1 MNFLN
6 RFKFPALA
14 GILFVVVLVSCEQ
27 DLTTIGSGVIGG
39 EPFVTDKAVF
49 DVFAYNKKITA
60 VQTNQLPVY
69 QLGVY
74 TDPVYGKTEAHINS
88 QVQLVSYDPI
98 FGDWSA
104 TTEIDSARSE
114 KETIDSVYIYIPY
127 INNKLDSDNDG
138 VVDVLDS
145 APFDGTN
152 DTDGD
157 NVPNNE
163 EVANN
168 TDPNV
173 ADTDGDGK
181 NDDVDD
187 STLGS
192 RFPETFQLDSIY
204 LNNKRFDQ
212 STDVIVTP
220 PYIGASFNLKLE
232 RSTFF
237 LRDLDPSTNFQEAQ
251 EYYSSQQ
258 FSPTFTEEVFYDG
271 PVSISDQEILYLETE
286 DDPETEEDEVGTI
299 TSRLDP
305 GIYVKLNDVANM
317 FFQENILDKE
327 GSSELLSS
335 SNFKE
340 FFRGVYLS
348 ATPTADDIMMILDI
362 TGAKFDVF
370 YTYEDIVDDAV
381 ADAQKTLEVRLVTQ
395 SNNLISGNAIN
406 TFINEGYPAEITNSL
421 DVTENAER
429 IYLKGGAGSYAEI
442 QLFDEVEGEAETI
455 INQIKA
461 NNWIINEANL
471 VFNIDTD
478 VVPAETIEPPRLYL
492 YNAENNQPVYNADT
506 ETNEADTALGIYL
519 NYDGII
525 EKSADG
531 SGLKYTVKI
540 TEHINNIIFRDS
552 SNVRLGLAVTAD
564 IRIIGANNTMLPN
577 GVEKDLPAAS
587 ILTPLGTVIHG
598 SNVSEANES
607 KKLQLEIFYTE
618 TN

>member
-88 QVQLVSYDPI
+88 QVQLVAYDPV

-104 TTEIDSARSE
+104 ATEIDSARSE
-114 KETIDSVYIYIPY
+114 RETIDSVYIYIPY
-127 INNKLDSDNDG
+127 INDKLDSDSDG
-138 VVDVLDS
+138 VVDVLDIE
-145 APFDGTN
+145 PFDGTN
-152 DTDGD
+152 DSDGD

-168 TDPNV
+168 TDPNMV
-173 ADTDGDGK
+173 DTDGDGI
-181 NDDVDD
+181 NDDVDE

-204 LNNKRFDQ
+204 LNNERFDQ

-220 PYIGASFNLKLE
+220 PYIGTSFEFKLE

-237 LRDLDPSTNFQEAQ
+237 LRDLDPSSNFQEAQ
-251 EYYSSQQ
+251 EYYSTQQ
-258 FSPTFTEEVFYDG
+258 FSPSFTEEVFYDG
-271 PVSISDQEILYLETE
+271 PVTISDQEIVFLETE
-286 DDPETEEDEVGTI
+286 DDPDTDDDEIGTI

-305 GIYVKLNDVANM
+305 GIYVKLNDVANT
-317 FFQENILDKE
+317 FFQENILDRE
-327 GSSELLSS
+327 GGSELLSS
-335 SNFKE
+335 LNFKE

-348 ATPTADDIMMILDI
+348 ATPTTEDLMMILDI

-370 YTYEDIVDDAV
+370 YTYEDIVDDV
-381 ADAQKTLEVRLVTQ
+381 AEDAQDSFEVRLVTE
-395 SNNLISGNAIN
+395 SNTLISGNAIN
-406 TFINEGYPAEITNSL
+406 TFVNENYPAEITSSL
-421 DVTENAER
+421 DSDENAER

-442 QLFDEVEGEAETI
+442 QLFGDLESEAETL

-478 VVPAETIEPPRLYL
+478 AIPANAIEPPRLYL
-492 YNAENNQPVYNADT
+492 YNSETNTPIYNADT
-506 ETNEADTALGIYL
+506 ETNETDTALGIYL

-540 TEHINNIIFRDS
+540 TEHINNIIVRDS
-552 SNVRLGLAVTAD
+552 SNVRLGLGVTAD
-564 IRIIGANNTMLPN
+564 IRISGANNTMLPN
-577 GVEKDLPAAS
+577 GVEKELPAAS
-587 ILTPLGTVIHG
+587 ILTPLGTVLYG
-598 SNVSEANES
+598 SNVSEANEA